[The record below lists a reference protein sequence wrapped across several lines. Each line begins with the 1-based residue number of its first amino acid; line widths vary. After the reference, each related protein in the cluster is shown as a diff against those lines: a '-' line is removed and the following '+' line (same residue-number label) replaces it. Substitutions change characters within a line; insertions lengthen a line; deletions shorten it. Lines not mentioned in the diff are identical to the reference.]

1 MRLAAEFIR
10 PPRRPR
16 RKVNSSQGV
25 FQFTRSG
32 DGGRPPC
39 ERSEPGGES
48 FLEGRPRPRGWRRRV
63 PPSLNSSFQGAR
75 GLEAVFVRGK
85 PRRTGYFALEAPNL
99 LRARP
104 PPIGLVSRA
113 RQLTYSLDHDSRQ
126 SRKTRTLLEAMRA
139 APQNG
144 VRVSATCDLTHC
156 S

>member
-1 MRLAAEFIR
+1 MRLAVEFIK

-16 RKVNSSQGV
+16 REVNSFPRGV
-25 FQFTRSG
+25 AITRSG

-104 PPIGLVSRA
+104 PP
-113 RQLTYSLDHDSRQ
+113 
-126 SRKTRTLLEAMRA
+126 RKT
-139 APQNG
+139 
-144 VRVSATCDLTHC
+144 S
-156 S
+156 